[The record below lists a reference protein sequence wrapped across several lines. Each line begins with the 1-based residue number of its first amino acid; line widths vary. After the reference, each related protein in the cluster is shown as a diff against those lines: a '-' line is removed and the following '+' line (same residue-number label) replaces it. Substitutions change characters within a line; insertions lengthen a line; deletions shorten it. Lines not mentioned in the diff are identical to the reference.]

1 LNVPSARVGPAAAGN
16 SAAEPTED
24 AHTGRDETAEERRDR
39 NWADLLQELRVT
51 QTGVQLIAGFLLTL
65 PFTDKFGQLPTFD
78 RRLYLALVLLAGLVI
93 GLTLAPIAIHRRLFG
108 RQVKE
113 RLVISAHRIMHGVL
127 TGIVMLISG
136 ITLLIFDIVTDR
148 GLAITVTTVML
159 VALTGLVVIL
169 PAYVARHRPE

>member
-1 LNVPSARVGPAAAGN
+1 MRVTDPGYDTGVSHDEESGPGDRH
-16 SAAEPTED
+16 ET
-24 AHTGRDETAEERRDR
+24 RDEQLDR

-65 PFTDKFGQLPTFD
+65 PFTDRFWQISTFD
-78 RRLYLALVLLAGLVI
+78 RRLYLVLVVLAGLVI

-108 RQVKE
+108 EHVKE
-113 RLVISAHRIMHGVL
+113 RLVLSAHRIMRGVL
-127 TGIVMLISG
+127 AGIVLLISG

-148 GLAITVTTVML
+148 ALALTIAALMML
-159 VALTGLVVIL
+159 SLTGLVVVL

>member
-1 LNVPSARVGPAAAGN
+1 MTPARRSGRTARA
-16 SAAEPTED
+16 PTEGP
-24 AHTGRDETAEERRDR
+24 TDETAEERRDR

-65 PFTDKFGQLPTFD
+65 PFTDKFSQISTFD
-78 RRLYLALVLLAGLVI
+78 RRLYLVLVVLAGLVI

-108 RQVKE
+108 EHVKE
-113 RLVISAHRIMHGVL
+113 RLVLSAHRIMHGVL
-127 TGIVMLISG
+127 AGIVLLISG

-148 GLAITVTTVML
+148 ALALTIATLML
-159 VALTGLVVIL
+159 LTLTGLVVVL

>member
-1 LNVPSARVGPAAAGN
+1 MPPHAAPD
-16 SAAEPTED
+16 EPGSD
-24 AHTGRDETAEERRDR
+24 GRDETAEERRDR

-65 PFTDKFGQLPTFD
+65 PFTDRFSQISTFD
-78 RRLYLALVLLAGLVI
+78 RRLYLVLVVLAGLVI

-108 RQVKE
+108 EHVKE
-113 RLVISAHRIMHGVL
+113 RLVLSAHRIMHGVL
-127 TGIVMLISG
+127 AGIVLLISG

-148 GLAITVTTVML
+148 ALALTIATLML
-159 VALTGLVVIL
+159 LALTGLVVVL